1 MRHSHS
7 LRTLVMVA
15 WLTLATPLPGQV
27 WPADD
32 PWSSPDAWLCLP
44 GRSDLCAGPIRRMT
58 LDSGGKVTRDTIA
71 ANTDAPVDCFYVY
84 PTISTDPA
92 GNSSLTPGP
101 GERRAVEQQFA
112 ALSSVCKPYAPMYR
126 QITLAG
132 LISAMSGKPLPMD
145 RELAYADVAAA
156 WRHYLAEFNKGRGVV
171 LIGHSQGSR
180 WLADL
185 LQREIEGQPVQKRI
199 VAVYLAGYNFE
210 VPAGQLVGGTLKTM
224 PLCAKAAQTG
234 CVVAWTSFRAS
245 APPSENSRYGV
256 SRNPAVEIGCVDPVA
271 LSQKPLSSYLSVNAN
286 LLGVADAKSEWQTL
300 VAVQAQDATFVDLP
314 GLLSTRCVKSGN
326 LGYLAVDLTPTAD
339 GRQPADIPGDIR
351 SQGKILQDW
360 GLHLVDVNL
369 VMGNLRSLIRQQS
382 AVYADQAH

>member
-1 MRHSHS
+1 MHHSRS
-7 LRTLVMVA
+7 LRTIATAA
-15 WLTLATPLPGQV
+15 WLTLATLLPGEA

-32 PWSSPDAWLCLP
+32 PWSSPEAWLCLP

-58 LDSGGKVTRDTIA
+58 LDVEGKVTRDVVV

-92 GNSSLTPGP
+92 GNSTLTPGP

-132 LISAMSGKPLPMD
+132 LISAMSVKPLPMD

-156 WRHYLAEFNKGRGVV
+156 WKHYLAEFNKGRGVV

-185 LQREIEGQPVQKRI
+185 LRREIDGQPVQKRI

-224 PLCAKAAQTG
+224 PLCTKAAQTG
-234 CVVAWTSFRAS
+234 CVVTWTSFRAS
-245 APPSENSRYGV
+245 APPPENSRYGV
-256 SRNPAVEIGCVDPVA
+256 SRKPGVEIGCVDPVA
-271 LSQKPLSSYLSVNAN
+271 LSQKPLSSYLSVKAN
-286 LLGVADAKSEWQTL
+286 LLGVADAQSEWQTL
-300 VAVQAQDATFVDLP
+300 VAAQAQDADFVDLP
-314 GLLSTRCVKSGN
+314 GLLSTRCAKSGN
-326 LGYLAVDLTPTAD
+326 LSYLAVDLTPPAD
-339 GRQPADIPGDIR
+339 GRQPADFPGDIR
-351 SQGKILQDW
+351 SQGKVLRDW

-369 VMGNLRSLIRQQS
+369 VMGNLQSLIRQQS

>member
-1 MRHSHS
+1 MA
-7 LRTLVMVA
+7 T
-15 WLTLATPLPGQV
+15 WLTLATLLPVQA

-32 PWSSPDAWLCLP
+32 PWSSPEAWLCLP
-44 GRSDLCAGPIRRMT
+44 GRSDLCAGPIQRMT
-58 LDSGGKVTRDTIA
+58 LDAEGKVTRDAVA
-71 ANTDAPVDCFYVY
+71 ADADAPVDCFYVY

-101 GERRAVEQQFA
+101 GERRAVAQQFA

-145 RELAYADVAAA
+145 RELAYADVVAA
-156 WRHYLAEFNKGRGVV
+156 WKHYLAEFNRGRGVV

-185 LQREIEGQPVQKRI
+185 LQREIEGKPVQKQI
-199 VAVYLAGYNFE
+199 VAAYLAGYNFE

-224 PLCAKAAQTG
+224 PLCTKAAQTA

-245 APPSENSRYGV
+245 APPPENSLFGV
-256 SRNPAVEIGCVDPVA
+256 SRKPGVEIGCVDPVA
-271 LSQKPLSSYLSVNAN
+271 LSQKPLSSYLPVKAN
-286 LLGVADAKSEWQTL
+286 LLGVADAQSGWQTL
-300 VAVQAQDATFVDLP
+300 VAGQAQEAAFVTLP

-326 LGYLAVDLTPTAD
+326 LNYLAVELTPTA
-339 GRQPADIPGDIR
+339 GGGQPADIPGDIR
-351 SQGKILQDW
+351 SQGKVLDNW

-369 VMGNLRSLIRQQS
+369 VMGNLQSLIRQQS
-382 AVYADQAH
+382 AAYVGQAR

>member
-1 MRHSHS
+1 
-7 LRTLVMVA
+7 
-15 WLTLATPLPGQV
+15 
-27 WPADD
+27 
-32 PWSSPDAWLCLP
+32 
-44 GRSDLCAGPIRRMT
+44 MT
-58 LDSGGKVTRDTIA
+58 LDVEGKVTRDVVV

-92 GNSSLTPGP
+92 GNSTLTPGP

-156 WRHYLAEFNKGRGVV
+156 WKHYLAEFNKGRGVV

-185 LQREIEGQPVQKRI
+185 LRREIDGQPVQKRI

-224 PLCAKAAQTG
+224 PLCTKAAQTG
-234 CVVAWTSFRAS
+234 CVVTWTSFRAS
-245 APPSENSRYGV
+245 APPPENSRYGV
-256 SRNPAVEIGCVDPVA
+256 SRKPGVEIGCVDPVA
-271 LSQKPLSSYLSVNAN
+271 LSQKPLSSYLSVKAN
-286 LLGVADAKSEWQTL
+286 LLGVADAQSEWQTL
-300 VAVQAQDATFVDLP
+300 VAAQAQDADFVDLP
-314 GLLSTRCVKSGN
+314 GLLSTRCAKSGN
-326 LGYLAVDLTPTAD
+326 LSYLAVDLTPPAD

-351 SQGKILQDW
+351 SQGKVLRDW

-369 VMGNLRSLIRQQS
+369 VMGNLQSLIRQQS

>member
-1 MRHSHS
+1 M
-7 LRTLVMVA
+7 
-15 WLTLATPLPGQV
+15 
-27 WPADD
+27 
-32 PWSSPDAWLCLP
+32 
-44 GRSDLCAGPIRRMT
+44 
-58 LDSGGKVTRDTIA
+58 VTRDAIA
-71 ANTDAPVDCFYVY
+71 ANSDAPVDCFYVY

-156 WRHYLAEFNKGRGVV
+156 WKHYLAEFNKGRGVV

-180 WLADL
+180 WLVDL
-185 LQREIEGQPVQKRI
+185 LQREIDGQPVQKRI

-224 PLCAKAAQTG
+224 PLCTKAAQTG

-245 APPSENSRYGV
+245 APPPENSRYGV
-256 SRNPAVEIGCVDPVA
+256 SRKPGVEIGCVDPVA
-271 LSQKPLSSYLSVNAN
+271 LSQKPLSSYLPVKEN
-286 LLGVADAKSEWQTL
+286 LLGVADAKSEWQSV
-300 VAVQAQDATFVDLP
+300 VAAQAQDAAFVDLP

-326 LGYLAVDLTPTAD
+326 LNYLAVDLTPTA
-339 GRQPADIPGDIR
+339 GGKQPVDIPGDIR
-351 SQGKILQDW
+351 SQGEVLQDW
-360 GLHLVDVNL
+360 GLHLVDLNL
-369 VMGNLRSLIRQQS
+369 VMGNLQSLIRQQS
-382 AVYADQAH
+382 AVYTDQAH